1 MLLPHRRPS
10 EEARRAMSRAALELE
25 VNSNAE
31 LIRKAEEAVTRLTGH
46 RFARLVASGSCAALA
61 ALSAT
66 EGRVMLPDQGAWH
79 GYESYAR
86 LLGLEVCRVRTQ
98 LGLLMPET
106 LEEALKREKPGALV
120 VTSFAGYIAEQDLR
134 EIHRLCREHGVL
146 LIEDA
151 SSAVGDERLAR
162 AENADIIVCSTG
174 DPKVVNL
181 TSGGFIA
188 TSDGELLSRAGP
200 VLRACRP
207 SGVLAAG
214 MREELRLAPAVVG
227 RLVELASL
235 LKDRLPRVLHRRR
248 RGVGVGVLHPE
259 PGRVARRARK
269 LGLSTDLGRS
279 LLTLCPHRDRFLER
293 GVCVELKKLDV
304 LRMHRE
310 QALRLAE
317 VLEELLS

>member
-10 EEARRAMSRAALELE
+10 VEARRAMSRAALELD
-25 VNSNAE
+25 VRSNAE
-31 LIRKAEEAVTRLTGH
+31 LIRRAEEAVARLTGH
-46 RFARLVASGSCAALA
+46 RFARVVASGSCAALA

-66 EGRVMLPDQGAWH
+66 HGRVMLPDQGAWR

-86 LLGLEVCRVRTQ
+86 LLGREVCRVRTR
-98 LGLLMPET
+98 LGILQPET
-106 LEEALKREKPGALV
+106 LEEALERERPGVLV

-134 EIHRLCREHGVL
+134 QVHELCREHGVL

-151 SSAVGDERLAR
+151 SSAVGDVRLAR

-181 TSGGFIA
+181 ASGGFIA
-188 TSDGELLSRAGP
+188 TSDGELLGRAKA
-200 VLRACRP
+200 VLRACRS
-207 SGVLAAG
+207 SGVVAAG
-214 MREELRLAPAVVG
+214 MVEELRLAPRVVE
-227 RLVELASL
+227 RLVEFASL
-235 LKDRLPRVLHRRR
+235 LKTRLPGVLHRDR
-248 RGVGVGVLHPE
+248 RGVCVGVLHPS
-259 PGRVARRARK
+259 PNSVARRARE
-269 LGLSTDLGRS
+269 LGLGTDLGRS
-279 LLTLCPHRDRFLER
+279 LLTLCPNEDRFLER

-310 QALRLAE
+310 QVLQLAE